1 VEIDEDYLIS
11 SDEDGNSQ
19 AIQKN
24 TVNVEEN
31 PRTVPFSDTVEIPPV
46 DFQDTENKI
55 VKTGV
60 KHEFEAEK
68 CPERYLK
75 RRKKSATEM
84 LIDFLRSEDFLEY
97 TRNTVLEGSRTL
109 KNLCSPKDLH
119 SRIKDIVDAEPLAT
133 QLIQIL
139 SRDIQSQTPEIIQNS
154 VWTLTNLSYLS
165 TKHTNLIINQQQ
177 LFDTFHK
184 NWHSYSIIIKTQ
196 IYWLFSNLIGESN
209 EIRDYLVKKTEIIRK
224 FILPQLND
232 HLENS
237 KTGGSAETGV
247 NELYQR
253 FIENLLWMCTNLM
266 RNLSKTYE
274 PIKQELRKV
283 IYPCC
288 YLLKTYA
295 RRLHQPATQELV
307 VNLSWVICFASED
320 PNGSRNLILDT
331 NILRTLV
338 DMLYHP
344 VLKNSVKSALVRTLG
359 NFCSGT
365 ETETQEVIKSSA
377 IPALYELLSGSG
389 ESNGI
394 SNGFSSGFSS
404 VTHGNGNL
412 ELNGKIRKEIVW
424 IFSNIAA
431 GNSEQILHLVKSV
444 NGKLFRYIVQ
454 LSQNAEDRVRKEAL
468 YTITS
473 ALNGSKPEDVESRLL
488 QVQDNGS
495 SQISIVTS
503 LVFAIDSTDPELVL
517 LGLDGIKSLLKH
529 GDSLSST
536 NYKNNYVNPFVGI
549 VEEADAL
556 DRIEK
561 LQNYEN
567 EMIYKTAFEVIDTW
581 FCDSD
586 AEEDSD

>member
-1 VEIDEDYLIS
+1 
-11 SDEDGNSQ
+11 
-19 AIQKN
+19 
-24 TVNVEEN
+24 
-31 PRTVPFSDTVEIPPV
+31 
-46 DFQDTENKI
+46 
-55 VKTGV
+55 
-60 KHEFEAEK
+60 
-68 CPERYLK
+68 
-75 RRKKSATEM
+75 M
-84 LIDFLRSEDFLEY
+84 
-97 TRNTVLEGSRTL
+97 
-109 KNLCSPKDLH
+109 
-119 SRIKDIVDAEPLAT
+119 
-133 QLIQIL
+133 
-139 SRDIQSQTPEIIQNS
+139 
-154 VWTLTNLSYLS
+154 
-165 TKHTNLIINQQQ
+165 IINQQQ
-177 LFDTFHK
+177 IFDTFHK

-196 IYWLFSNLIGESN
+196 VYWLFSNLIGESN
-209 EIRDYLVKKTEIIRK
+209 EIRDYLVTKTEIIRK

-266 RNLSKTYE
+266 RNLNKTYE

-295 RRLHQPATQELV
+295 RRLHQPPTQELV

-320 PNGSRNLILDT
+320 QNGSRNLILDT

-359 NFCSGT
+359 NFCSGS

-389 ESNGI
+389 KSNGC
-394 SNGFSSGFSS
+394 FSSGFSS
-404 VTHGNGNL
+404 GMNGNGNSSV

-431 GNSEQILHLVKSV
+431 GNSEQISHLVKSV

-473 ALNGSKPEDVESRLL
+473 ALNGSKPEDVS
-488 QVQDNGS
+488 
-495 SQISIVTS
+495 ISKQWNV
-503 LVFAIDSTDPELVL
+503 E
-517 LGLDGIKSLLKH
+517 
-529 GDSLSST
+529 
-536 NYKNNYVNPFVGI
+536 KN
-549 VEEADAL
+549 
-556 DRIEK
+556 
-561 LQNYEN
+561 
-567 EMIYKTAFEVIDTW
+567 T
-581 FCDSD
+581 
-586 AEEDSD
+586 